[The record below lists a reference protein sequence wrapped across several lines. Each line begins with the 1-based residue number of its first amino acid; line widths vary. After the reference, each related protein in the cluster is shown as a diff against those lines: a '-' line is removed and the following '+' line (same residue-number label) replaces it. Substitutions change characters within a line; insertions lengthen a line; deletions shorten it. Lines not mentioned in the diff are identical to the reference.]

1 MSERKKAKS
10 DENYEKP
17 SRHRQWQEKSER
29 PIAARAMTEY
39 EIENHRMLLVSS
51 YQCDDTDITY
61 DFEKIKDEN
70 DEDRDDCLWLKY
82 KMKCVVAG
90 KPTIKD
96 VFSIKVPIPE
106 ELKIVAQKMRKAQ
119 AARTRAQRKP
129 NLSLK
134 ALPAPIKEE
143 PTEEPV
149 VAVPT
154 LPALV
159 DVAVSEEPVETRPK
173 LRKPVRVIKK

>member
-17 SRHRQWQEKSER
+17 SKHRQWQERSER

-39 EIENHRMLLVSS
+39 EIENHRMLLVAS

-61 DFEKIKDEN
+61 DFQKIQDEN

-106 ELKIVAQKMRKAQ
+106 ELKMMAQRMRKEQ

-129 NLSLK
+129 NMSLK
-134 ALPAPIKEE
+134 ALPAPPVKEE
-143 PTEEPV
+143 PVQEDV
-149 VAVPT
+149 VS
-154 LPALV
+154 
-159 DVAVSEEPVETRPK
+159 VSELPIADEPAESRPK
-173 LRKPVRVIKK
+173 LRKPVRVVKK

>member
-1 MSERKKAKS
+1 MSDRKKAKS

-17 SRHRQWQEKSER
+17 SKHRQWQERSER

-39 EIENHRMLLVSS
+39 EIENHRLLLVSS

-61 DFEKIKDEN
+61 DFQKIQDEN

-82 KMKCVVAG
+82 KMKCITAG
-90 KPTIKD
+90 KPTIRD

-106 ELKIVAQKMRKAQ
+106 ELKMMAQRMRKEQ

-129 NLSLK
+129 NMSLK
-134 ALPAPIKEE
+134 ALPAPVKEE
-143 PTEEPV
+143 PVQEEDVMVEPAV
-149 VAVPT
+149 VDE
-154 LPALV
+154 PAE
-159 DVAVSEEPVETRPK
+159 SRPK
-173 LRKPVRVIKK
+173 LRKPVRVVKK